1 MKNLLAIL
9 FILILSSALYA
20 EDNRILFSPN
30 VKDAVDTKQ
39 LKQIYLGLGY
49 DKYWYDQNSHQ
60 REWEKFVV
68 FWNKAENAFHENNY
82 QEGLV
87 GKRLLCKTKEK
98 DFEGNIIKEHHIHT
112 FVPSSLVVD
121 SQGIASR
128 KEAEILSLR
137 LQDTSE
143 LPYLMPGHHYDA
155 IILGMLGGHVD
166 SDIQDMEIQINKLG
180 SDQYLAIDRETLE
193 YSYTDVR
200 GDQIQIGK
208 CELYNDRWVEHHGHA
223 FNYLDNKVGKELYK
237 NVLKHIKK
245 NNKKKENR
253 KL

>member
-1 MKNLLAIL
+1 MRNLLAVL
-9 FILILSSALYA
+9 FTLTLSSVLYA

-68 FWNKAENAFHENNY
+68 FWNKTENAFHENNY

-143 LPYLMPGHHYDA
+143 LPYLMPGHQYDA
-155 IILGMLGGHVD
+155 IILGMMGGHVD
-166 SDIQDMEIQINKLG
+166 SDIQDMTIQINKLG
-180 SDQYLAIDRETLE
+180 SDQYLTVDRETLE

-208 CELYNDRWVEHHGHA
+208 CELYNDRWVEYHGHA

>member
-1 MKNLLAIL
+1 MRNLLAVL
-9 FILILSSALYA
+9 FTLTLSSVLYA

-68 FWNKAENAFHENNY
+68 FWNKTENAFHENNY

-155 IILGMLGGHVD
+155 IILGMMGGHVD
-166 SDIQDMEIQINKLG
+166 SDIQDMTIQINKLG
-180 SDQYLAIDRETLE
+180 SDQYLTVDRETLE

-208 CELYNDRWVEHHGHA
+208 CELYNNRWVEYHGHA

>member
-1 MKNLLAIL
+1 MRNLLAVL
-9 FILILSSALYA
+9 FTLTLSSVLYA

-155 IILGMLGGHVD
+155 IILGMMGGHVD
-166 SDIQDMEIQINKLG
+166 SDIQDMTIQINKLG
-180 SDQYLAIDRETLE
+180 SDQYLTIDRETLE

-208 CELYNDRWVEHHGHA
+208 CELYNNRWVEYHGHA

>member
-1 MKNLLAIL
+1 MRNLLAVL
-9 FILILSSALYA
+9 FTLTLSSVLYA

-68 FWNKAENAFHENNY
+68 FWNKTENAFHENNY

-155 IILGMLGGHVD
+155 IILGMMGGHVD
-166 SDIQDMEIQINKLG
+166 SDIQDMTIQINKLG
-180 SDQYLAIDRETLE
+180 SDQYLTVDRETLE

-208 CELYNDRWVEHHGHA
+208 CELYNDRWVEYHGHA